1 MTNRVGGRSPGRR
14 QRASGVIIAALLVT
28 ASCGGDARV
37 GRQTGDTVSVGRMP
51 GSIPV
56 GTLASGAVVP
66 APESLVGER
75 AEGNRLILIGDSI
88 LAGTSTRYGG
98 EACTTL
104 VPLGWQVAVE
114 AEVGRPIS
122 FGHRVLDERPP
133 DEWDAAVIFL
143 GTNYGGDEVRY
154 ESELDLILDRLSPR
168 PVILVTV
175 TNHTELQREVNA
187 VIESEVLGRD
197 NVDVFDWTTA
207 SELPGVLSGDGI
219 HPTDDGRQLLVDGL
233 AELLGR
239 APYVSGAPGRCL
251 PSELTDDSS
260 GPSVSMPRTTR
271 PAGGSATT
279 TPGSPVTDVPGD
291 TTVPGTPGT
300 PTTPPGTPPATV
312 TPPVVT
318 NPPSEPVTTP
328 APAMTP

>member
-1 MTNRVGGRSPGRR
+1 M
-14 QRASGVIIAALLVT
+14 
-28 ASCGGDARV
+28 
-37 GRQTGDTVSVGRMP
+37 
-51 GSIPV
+51 
-56 GTLASGAVVP
+56 
-66 APESLVGER
+66 
-75 AEGNRLILIGDSI
+75 ILIGDSI

-98 EACTTL
+98 EACSTL

-122 FGHRVLDERPP
+122 FGNRVLDERPP

-154 ESELDLILDRLSPR
+154 ESELDRILDRLSPR

-187 VIESEVLGRD
+187 VIESEVLSRD
-197 NVDVFDWTTA
+197 DVDVLDWTTA
-207 SELPGVLSGDGI
+207 SELPGMLSGDGI

-260 GPSVSMPRTTR
+260 GPTVSMPKTTR
-271 PAGGSATT
+271 PGGSSGTT
-279 TPGSPVTDVPGD
+279 LPSTSGTDVVGDTTLPGTPVTDTTLPGVSPS
-291 TTVPGTPGT
+291 TIGPPPVTEPSISP
-300 PTTPPGTPPATV
+300 PTTAAPIPTV
-312 TPPVVT
+312 TP
-318 NPPSEPVTTP
+318 
-328 APAMTP
+328 